1 MNLPLNIFEGQV
13 SVFRSGWSAVIQTS
27 FGLRVT
33 FDWNSF
39 ATVTVPSTY
48 MGAVFGLCGNY
59 NGNPEDDL
67 IVRGTTIPA
76 SGPMEFGA
84 SWSVAEITDCVH
96 GCTDSCQDCD
106 PTRRSVYE
114 MSDFCGLLRDSQ
126 GPFRVCQTVL
136 NPAPFFEDCVYDVCL
151 YNGRSDILCQAITAY
166 VSACQAMGRTISP
179 WRTAEFC
186 GERNPG
192 QLYLDLFEK
201 QCTWQYCVH
210 TQTEL
215 DCHEIISN
223 RTKTYFRMKI

>member
-76 SGPMEFGA
+76 SGPDG
-84 SWSVAEITDCVH
+84 VR
-96 GCTDSCQDCD
+96 CQLEC
-106 PTRRSVYE
+106 RRDHRLCPWLHRQLS
-114 MSDFCGLLRDSQ
+114 GLRPDQ
-126 GPFRVCQTVL
+126 K
-136 NPAPFFEDCVYDVCL
+136 ECL
-151 YNGRSDILCQAITAY
+151 
-166 VSACQAMGRTISP
+166 
-179 WRTAEFC
+179 
-186 GERNPG
+186 
-192 QLYLDLFEK
+192 
-201 QCTWQYCVH
+201 
-210 TQTEL
+210 
-215 DCHEIISN
+215 
-223 RTKTYFRMKI
+223 

>member
-84 SWSVAEITDCVH
+84 SWSVAEIPDCVH

-114 MSDFCGLLRDSQ
+114 TSDFCGLLRDSQ
-126 GPFRVCQTVL
+126 GPFRVCQTML

-151 YNGRSDILCQAITAY
+151 YNGRRDILCQAITAY
-166 VSACQAMGRTISP
+166 VSACQATGRTISP

-201 QCTWQYCVH
+201 PCTWQYCVH
-210 TQTEL
+210 TPTEL